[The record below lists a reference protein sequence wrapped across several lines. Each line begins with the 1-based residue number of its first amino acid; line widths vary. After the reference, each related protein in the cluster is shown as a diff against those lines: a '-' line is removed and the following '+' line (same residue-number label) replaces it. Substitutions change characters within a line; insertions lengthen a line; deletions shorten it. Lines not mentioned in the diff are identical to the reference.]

1 MSSSK
6 TTTKT
11 IRIANEVA
19 EYFKDKALNRAV
31 ESLYGLLTTRRLS
44 FDGEDLKVECTHQNS
59 DSVVPSEEKTDLSDL
74 SEMAELMRVTT
85 EKILADI
92 KTLIED
98 GTLYYENGRLVNPRY
113 DELERICERRKIDID
128 NLISKVIRDVENG
141 K

>member
-1 MSSSK
+1 MPSIGS
-6 TTTKT
+6 TTRT
-11 IRIANEVA
+11 IR
-19 EYFKDKALNRAV
+19 F
-31 ESLYGLLTTRRLS
+31 SP
-44 FDGEDLKVECTHQNS
+44 EDLEIIEDLMKKEDTTFNKAVHLLISGVVHPKNTVK
-59 DSVVPSEEKTDLSDL
+59 VVPSEEKTDLSDL

-113 DELERICERRKIDID
+113 DELERICERKKIDID